1 MKRLGN
7 NGFVNG
13 LAMAMILVSLI
24 AIGAIVFGA
33 WAYTNEVKYK
43 NNADQLIAAAVQNEK
58 NKESAIKT
66 QQFNLA
72 SQNPYNTY
80 YGPQIYGSVDISYPK
95 TWSGYVDASGN
106 GGAEVQAYFQPGVVP
121 AIENSA
127 NLFALRMQ
135 INSSSYSTN
144 LANYTNSQTSG
155 NFTITP
161 YKLPKLPNVVGVM
174 IKGTLINNKQ
184 GVLVMFPIR
193 TSTLEIWTDSPQYA
207 NLLENNILPTVSFKP

>member
-1 MKRLGN
+1 MKRIGHE
-7 NGFVNG
+7 GFVNG
-13 LAMAMILVSLI
+13 LALAMILVSLI
-24 AIGAIVFGA
+24 AVGAIAFGA

-43 NNADQLIAAAVQNEK
+43 NNADGLIATAVQNEK

-66 QQFNLA
+66 QQFKIA

-95 TWSGYVDASGN
+95 TWSGYVDSSGN
-106 GGAEVQAYFQPGVVP
+106 GGAEVEAYFQPGIVP

-127 NLFALRMQ
+127 NLFALRME

-144 LANYTNSQTSG
+144 LSTYTSLQTSG
-155 NFTITP
+155 SLTITP
-161 YKLPKLPNVVGVM
+161 YKLPKMPSVVGVM
-174 IKGTLINNKQ
+174 VQGTLSNGKQ

-193 TSTLEIWTDSPQYA
+193 TSTLEIWTDSTQYVT
-207 NLLENNILPTVSFKP
+207 LLKNNILPTVSFSP